1 MNAEQKRLEA
11 RRAGREDWSLWGPY
25 LAERAWGTVREDYSA
40 DGTAWEHFS
49 HDQARSRAYRWSEDG
64 LAGLCDREQR
74 LCLALALWNGRD
86 PIIKERAFGLTGNE
100 GNHGEDVKEYY
111 FYLDATPTGSY
122 LRYLYK
128 YPQAE
133 YPYALLIAEN
143 RRRTRQ
149 DPSFQLLDNGVFQDN
164 RYWDV
169 EVEYAKLDPGAV
181 LARITA
187 RNWGPD
193 AATLHLLPT
202 LWFRNTW
209 SWASGADEAARPLLY
224 AVDPPAGAAWA
235 VHAEHPELGA
245 YHLFGAQAA
254 ELLFTENETNFE
266 RLWNVPN
273 PGPYV
278 KDAFHRRVVGGEE
291 AAVNPG
297 RTGTKFAAWSVLTVG
312 PGESAAV
319 DLVLASEPGEAYGSG
334 AHRQARAEALQAL
347 QAAAGAKGARGKAL
361 SGKGGL
367 RAAAAGLAEVLLG
380 AAPRKG
386 AFRGFDRTLHARRA
400 EADAF
405 YEALLPGATP
415 EDAAIHRQ
423 AVAGLLWSQ
432 QFYHYDVAR
441 WLEGDA
447 TPPPESRKQGRNRAW
462 RHLRAADVIAMP
474 DTWEYPWFAAWD
486 LAFHCVALTLVDLD
500 LAKEQVEVLLGH
512 RYQHPNGQLPAYEW
526 AFADVNPPLQAW
538 AALECFAA
546 ERARR
551 GAGDRDFLHRVFH
564 KLLLNYG
571 WWLNRKDPDGRA
583 VFEGGF
589 LGLDNISVY
598 DRSRPLPPGYSLK
611 QADASGWMATYAL
624 NLTAMALELAQ
635 EEPATYEDLA
645 IQLHGQFFAIAEA
658 MHGWSETGVALW
670 DDRDRFFK
678 DAVAAPGG
686 TYPLSVFSW
695 VGLIP
700 LFGADVADPEVL
712 AGLPRYRE
720 FLKGHAGGLY
730 NGHIVCACPHTENP
744 RGEHLFSLAL
754 PANLPDI
761 LGRVLNEEE
770 FLSPHGVRAL
780 SRAHADGR
788 SLGEV
793 PGLGEARIPYEPGES
808 ESGLFG
814 GNSNWRGPVWMPLNF
829 LLVRALEKL
838 HRYLGDSFTVTAPAL
853 GHQPVT
859 LGEAADLVSER
870 LLGLFR
876 RNERGLRP
884 IFPPESPFQRD
895 PRWEDLLLFH
905 EYFHGDTGQGLGAS
919 HQTGWTALVAN
930 LLAREYARRREKEK
944 P

>member
-11 RRAGREDWSLWGPY
+11 RRAGREDWRLWGPY

-64 LAGLCDREQR
+64 LAGLCDRGQR

-86 PIIKERAFGLTGNE
+86 PILKERAFGLTGNE
-100 GNHGEDVKEYY
+100 GNHGEDVKELY
-111 FYLDATPTGSY
+111 FYLDATPTASY

-128 YPQAE
+128 YPQEE
-133 YPYALLIAEN
+133 YPYALLAAEA
-143 RRRTRQ
+143 RRRSRR
-149 DPSFQLLDNGVFQDN
+149 DPAFQLLDTGVFEDN

-169 EVEYAKLDPGAV
+169 EVVYAKLDPGAV

-187 RNWGPD
+187 HNRGPD

-209 SWASGADEAARPLLY
+209 SWANLEEKAARPRLY
-224 AVDPPAGAAWA
+224 AVDSPAGAAWA
-235 VHAEHPELGA
+235 VHGEHPELGA
-245 YHLFGAQAA
+245 YHFFGAQEA

-266 RLWNVPN
+266 RLWNVAN

-278 KDAFHRRVVGGEE
+278 KDAFHRRVIGKEE
-291 AAVNPG
+291 TSVNPA
-297 RTGTKFAAWSVLTVG
+297 RTGTKCAAWTVLTMG
-312 PGESAAV
+312 AGESASV
-319 DLVLASEPGEAYGSG
+319 ELVLASQPGEVCGTDTHG
-334 AHRQARAEALQAL
+334 AARAEVLERL
-347 QAAAGAKGARGKAL
+347 GRKGRSKGGRGKAPAAAPGFL
-361 SGKGGL
+361 G
-367 RAAAAGLAEVLLG
+367 AAAGLTGLLFG
-380 AAPRKG
+380 APARKG
-386 AFRGFDRTLHARRA
+386 SFRGFDRTLDARRA

-405 YEALLPGATP
+405 YDALLPSATP

-423 AVAGLLWSQ
+423 ALAGLLWSQ

-441 WLEGDA
+441 WLDGDA
-447 TPPPESRKQGRNRAW
+447 LPPPESRKHGRNRAW
-462 RHLRAADVIAMP
+462 RHFKAADVIAMP

-500 LAKEQVEVLLGH
+500 LAKEQAEVLLGH
-512 RYQHPNGQLPAYEW
+512 RYQHPNGQVPAYEW
-526 AFADVNPPLQAW
+526 AFGDVNPPLQAW
-538 AALECFAA
+538 AALECFEA
-546 ERARR
+546 ERACR

-564 KLLLNYG
+564 KLLLNYP

-589 LGLDNISVY
+589 MGLDNISVY
-598 DRSRPLPPGYSLK
+598 DRSRPLPPGYRLK
-611 QADASGWMATYAL
+611 QADASGWMALYAL
-624 NLTAMALELAQ
+624 NLTAMAIELAQ
-635 EEPATYEDLA
+635 DEPAYQDLA

-670 DDRDRFFK
+670 DERDRFFK
-678 DAVAAPGG
+678 DAVATPGG
-686 TYPLSVFSW
+686 SYPLSVFSW
-695 VGLIP
+695 VGMIP
-700 LFGADVADPEVL
+700 LFGAEVVGPGPL
-712 AGLPRYRE
+712 AKLPRYRE
-720 FLKGHAGGLY
+720 FLQGHAGGVY

-744 RGEHLFSLAL
+744 EGSHLFSLAL
-754 PANLPDI
+754 PAHLPDI
-761 LGRVLNEEE
+761 LARVLSADE
-770 FLSPHGVRAL
+770 FLSPHGARAL
-780 SRAHADGR
+780 SRAHGDGR
-788 SLGEV
+788 SLGDV
-793 PGLGEARIPYEPGES
+793 PGLGEVTIPYEPGES

-838 HRYLGDSFTVTAPAL
+838 HRYLGDSFTVTAP

-876 RNERGLRP
+876 RNDRGLRP
-884 IFPPESPFQRD
+884 IFPPDSPFQGD
-895 PRWEDLLLFH
+895 PHWEDLLLFH
-905 EYFHGDTGQGLGAS
+905 EYFHGETGQGLGAS

-930 LLAREYARRREKEK
+930 LLVREYALRGRKEK

>member
-11 RRAGREDWSLWGPY
+11 RRTGREDWRLWGPY

-40 DGTAWEHFS
+40 DGTAWEHFT

-64 LAGLCDREQR
+64 LAGLCDRDQR

-86 PIIKERAFGLTGNE
+86 PILKERAFGLTGNE
-100 GNHGEDVKEYY
+100 GNHGEDVKELY
-111 FYLDATPTGSY
+111 FYLDATPTASC

-128 YPQAE
+128 YPQEE
-133 YPYALLIAEN
+133 YPYALLAAEA

-149 DPSFQLLDNGVFQDN
+149 DPAFQLLDTGVFQGN

-187 RNWGPD
+187 HNRGPD

-209 SWASGADEAARPLLY
+209 SWAGAGEEAPKPQLY
-224 AVDPPAGAAWA
+224 AVDPPAGAVWA

-266 RLWNVPN
+266 RLWNAPN
-273 PGPYV
+273 PGTYV
-278 KDAFHRRVVGGEE
+278 KDAFHRRVVGEE
-291 AAVNPG
+291 EGAANPA
-297 RTGTKFAAWSVLTVG
+297 RTGTKCAAWSVVTAAA
-312 PGESAAV
+312 GESASV
-319 DLVLASEPGEAYGSG
+319 DLILASQPGEAYGSE
-334 AHRQARAEALQAL
+334 AHEGARAEALERLDRERRPKGTRAKPGSGSQGPRGTGPSLADL
-347 QAAAGAKGARGKAL
+347 LFGAPA
-361 SGKGGL
+361 
-367 RAAAAGLAEVLLG
+367 
-380 AAPRKG
+380 RKG
-386 AFRGFDRTLHARRA
+386 SFRGFDRVLGARRA

-423 AVAGLLWSQ
+423 ALAGLLWSQ

-441 WLEGDA
+441 WLGGDA
-447 TPPPESRKQGRNRAW
+447 VPPPEGRKQGRNRAW
-462 RHLRAADVIAMP
+462 RHLKAADVIAMP

-486 LAFHCVALTLVDLD
+486 QAFHCVALALVDLD
-500 LAKEQVEVLLGH
+500 LAKEQVEVLLSH
-512 RYQHPNGQLPAYEW
+512 RYQHPNGQVPAYEW
-526 AFADVNPPLQAW
+526 SFGDVNPPLQAW
-538 AALECFAA
+538 AALECFAS
-546 ERARR
+546 ERDRR

-589 LGLDNISVY
+589 MGLDNISVY

-611 QADASGWMATYAL
+611 QADASGWMAMYAL
-624 NLTAMALELAQ
+624 NLTAMAIELAQ
-635 EEPATYEDLA
+635 EEPAYEDLA

-658 MHGWSETGVALW
+658 MHGWAESGVALW
-670 DDRDRFFK
+670 DAGDRFFK
-678 DAVAAPGG
+678 DAVATPHGN
-686 TYPLSVFSW
+686 YPLSVFSW

-700 LFGADVADPEVL
+700 LFGAEVVGPDPLEN
-712 AGLPRYRE
+712 LPRYRE
-720 FLKGHAGGLY
+720 FLQGHAGGLY
-730 NGHIVCACPHTENP
+730 NGRIVCACPHTENP
-744 RGEHLFSLAL
+744 GGDHLFSLAL

-761 LGRVLNEEE
+761 LGRVLNEAE

-780 SRAHADGR
+780 SRSHADGH
-788 SLGEV
+788 SLGDV
-793 PGLGEARIPYEPGES
+793 PGLGEVSIPYEPGES

-829 LLVRALEKL
+829 LLVRALETL
-838 HRYLGDSFTVTAPAL
+838 HRYLTGSFTVAAPAL

-859 LGEAADLVSER
+859 LGEAADLLSER
-870 LLGLFR
+870 LIGLFR
-876 RNERGLRP
+876 RNGRGLRP
-884 IFPPESPFQRD
+884 VFPEDSPFQHD
-895 PRWEDLLLFH
+895 PHWEDLLLFH
-905 EYFHGDTGQGLGAS
+905 EYFHGETGQGLGAA

-930 LLAREYARRREKEK
+930 LLVREYERRGRKEK